1 MIKLGEI
8 QTLQILKKV
17 DFGVYLWDGEDK
29 EERVLLPKKQ
39 LPEQAQ
45 VGDTVEVFIMPS
57 EAFIRGH
64 VSGHVI
70 YSILVLRPKINTPFI
85 FSVLCTFSGM
95 KTGKYD
101 FIRILRRALPCPGT
115 HSSSEERPRLRHFFI
130 VFPPEIIYNVG
141 TQSVPRYIPSSKMLT
156 PYCGNCI
163 PRV

>member
-1 MIKLGEI
+1 MADSRCACALC
-8 QTLQILKKV
+8 LCS
-17 DFGVYLWDGEDK
+17 
-29 EERVLLPKKQ
+29 P
-39 LPEQAQ
+39 
-45 VGDTVEVFIMPS
+45 MPS

-141 TQSVPRYIPSSKMLT
+141 TQSVPRYIPSFGDMPYHYAETGENMLRGPQDAYAGGT
-156 PYCGNCI
+156 SWPQLKRLQLWQGCPGEPLTGC
-163 PRV
+163 